1 MNRLI
6 LTIGLA
12 LASVLAHAETLTNC
26 VRTGNTVNCTTQSRE
41 ATNTPPSY
49 RRLGSKEWCLVSNAP
64 IKKYF
69 CSYDSFDGCM
79 VAANIDNLN
88 GPISSCIKNSGYRSP
103 SSQEASGGSGAGH
116 DPVKAGWVAL
126 KNGDYQT
133 AAQIFLANEHNP
145 QAQMALGL
153 MYGAGQGVPKNLE
166 QARTWLLRAKRN
178 GVKEADDGL
187 KLVEGE
193 ISSASKSVGDACRI
207 DSDCNH
213 YRLGCSNGTC
223 LDIGKTIGESCR
235 TGLDCKPDAFCVLGQ
250 CSKRKL
256 PLGSFCKNYMD
267 CAGDST
273 LCVNNKCTE

>member
-26 VRTGNTVNCTTQSRE
+26 VRTGNTVNCTSQSRE
-41 ATNTPPSY
+41 AANTPPSFQ
-49 RRLGSKEWCLVSNAP
+49 RLGGKAWCLVSNAP

-69 CSYDSFDGCM
+69 CSYDSFDACM

-88 GPISSCIKNSGYRSP
+88 GPVSSCIKNSGSRSS

-187 KLVEGE
+187 KLVENEIAATSLQQTLPTMSSPDNTKREKADGE
-193 ISSASKSVGDACRI
+193 ICSSHVECSGVLKCRDGFCKPSAENGDR
-207 DSDCNH
+207 CNT
-213 YRLGCSNGTC
+213 S
-223 LDIGKTIGESCR
+223 
-235 TGLDCKPDAFCVLGQ
+235 LDCASSSVEVQ
-250 CSKRKL
+250 
-256 PLGSFCKNYMD
+256 
-267 CAGDST
+267 T
-273 LCVNNKCTE
+273 